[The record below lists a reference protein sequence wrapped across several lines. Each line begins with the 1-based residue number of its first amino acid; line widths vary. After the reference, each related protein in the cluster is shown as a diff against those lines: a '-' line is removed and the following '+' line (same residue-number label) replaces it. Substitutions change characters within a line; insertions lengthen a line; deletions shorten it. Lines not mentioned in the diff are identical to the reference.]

1 LTLVIVLINILSFQP
16 KIIEAFENG
25 REQKM
30 TPATLERKGTE
41 TPEEAKAKSNAEYMA
56 MIERSLRQHER
67 GEVFV
72 TTIEALEAMT
82 NER

>member
-1 LTLVIVLINILSFQP
+1 MTTTI
-16 KIIEAFENG
+16 
-25 REQKM
+25 RETK
-30 TPATLERKGTE
+30 TE
-41 TPEEAKAKSNAEYMA
+41 TDEEAKARRNAEYME
-56 MIERSLRQHER
+56 MLERSIRQHER